1 MVAVAVIGFFAQE
14 LASGAKTRISKV
26 AYGPVW
32 DYVDA
37 YFPEKVNEFERN
49 IAQSLQDLNRKVDAL
64 LMENALKNIQDVQV
78 SLIKN
83 SRFLRRE
90 LLPFLAVEATQKKHR
105 DYEIK
110 KYLKSINVL
119 RMELGVGME
128 LGGTLL
134 QQRLST
140 CDYPARV
147 LYNCLLEMAA
157 LELVYL
163 SWEYFLNQSLR
174 SPSAATL
181 CMIQQ
186 QYTQAK
192 NVTSELIRA
201 LCEQLCRARLQ
212 KCEFTSMI
220 KGAILEPNKNVER
233 SAIWSMICEFKDT
246 FSSEYENDPFG
257 GRLIH
262 EHHKFEVSMVST
274 NHDFSSELAKLRNL
288 GRMHREHLYALEDLN
303 DLYIREPA
311 NQLLDEIERLPYFLS
326 ESHPELEI
334 SEGRLPP
341 GWNKDPQLLHQELPG
356 AWAKHP
362 SLRDIL
368 LAKQDRKPGCIGRR
382 LLKNQRLTVGEYLES
397 PNKNYRLLMNTNERF
412 ELICTINNQRLW
424 ERDTLSDIYKITA
437 NNSDQPATEQ
447 GESQVK
453 ALEAQECHSL
463 LLKDTGDLV
472 MYNESGS
479 GRWKT
484 YTFKINRQRA
494 NMLQHLVLLQQSEQT
509 LGPNGCL
516 HSANGKYK
524 LILGEDGNLLL
535 FIAKNRATVWET
547 GTSGSGA
554 TELRMQSDG
563 NLVLYKKDRS
573 APVWATGTSERDR
586 IGCRAVL
593 EDWGELVLYNPRHE
607 ILWSSLDHSVSAH
620 RRRQESK

>member
-1 MVAVAVIGFFAQE
+1 MVAVAIIGFFAQE

-26 AYGPVW
+26 VYGPVW

-37 YFPEKVNEFERN
+37 YFPEKVNEFERDVT
-49 IAQSLQDLNRKVDAL
+49 QSLRDLNHKVDTL

-78 SLIKN
+78 SLIRN

-90 LLPFLAVEATQKKHR
+90 LLPFLAIEATQKNHR

-110 KYLKSINVL
+110 KYLKTVNEL
-119 RMELGVGME
+119 RIELGVGME
-128 LGGTLL
+128 LGVSLL
-134 QQRLST
+134 KQRLST

-201 LCEQLCRARLQ
+201 LGEQLCRARLQ
-212 KCEFTSMI
+212 KCDFTSTI
-220 KGAILEPNKNVER
+220 EGAILEPNKNLKR
-233 SAIWSMICEFKDT
+233 CAIWSVICEFKDT
-246 FSSEYENDPFG
+246 FSSEYENDPFS

-262 EHHKFEVSMVST
+262 EHHKFEISMYST
-274 NHDFSSELAKLRNL
+274 IHDVNPELAKLRNI
-288 GRMHREHLYALEDLN
+288 GRMHREHYCALEDLN
-303 DLYIREPA
+303 DLYILEPA
-311 NQLLDEIERLPYFLS
+311 YQLLDEIERLPYFLS

-334 SEGRLPP
+334 SEGRLPAD
-341 GWNKDPQLLHQELPG
+341 WNKNPQLLHQEMSE

-362 SLRDIL
+362 SLRDAIL
-368 LAKQDRKPGCIGRR
+368 SKQDRKPGCTGRR
-382 LLKNQRLTVGEYLES
+382 LLKNQRLAVGEYLES
-397 PNKNYRLLMNTNERF
+397 PNKNYRLLMNTSEQF
-412 ELICTINNQRLW
+412 ELICTINNQKLW

-437 NNSDQPATEQ
+437 NNSDSPATEQ

-453 ALEAQECHSL
+453 SLQAQECHSL

-509 LGPNGCL
+509 LGPNGYL
-516 HSANGKYK
+516 LSANGKYK
-524 LILGEDGNLLL
+524 LILGEDGNLVL
-535 FIAKNRATVWET
+535 FIVKTRVSVWET
-547 GTSGSGA
+547 DTSGSGA
-554 TELRMQSDG
+554 TELRMQEDG
-563 NLVLYKKDRS
+563 NLVLYKEHRS
-573 APVWATGTSERDR
+573 TPVWATGSNHRSH
-586 IGCRAVL
+586 IGCRAIL
-593 EDWGELVLYNPRHE
+593 EDWGELVLYSPRYE